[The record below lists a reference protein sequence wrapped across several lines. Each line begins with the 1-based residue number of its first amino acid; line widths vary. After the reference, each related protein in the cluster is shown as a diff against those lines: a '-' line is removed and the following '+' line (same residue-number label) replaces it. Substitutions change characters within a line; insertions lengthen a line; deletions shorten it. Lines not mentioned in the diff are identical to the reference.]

1 MVGVNLD
8 LLEIAL
14 IAVFALGVFFI
25 WLGGAN
31 IFRSKRQLRKSKDY
45 SIVRKKFDERLYEL
59 FEHEENSILK
69 QQLKKWNTWS
79 EIGKGE
85 TLSLFTIFSKS
96 SICGFLFVL
105 LSWLFTSSIWMIL
118 MGGTIGIVLPFLLL
132 KAQYLRVT
140 YQARRFGLLPYIDL
154 YKNAYIAANQ
164 HVITA
169 FHVSERDC
177 PKEMQP
183 VLDWLLRRLHDGSPQ
198 KEGLRE
204 FAVILHS
211 EWAEVFVNYCISGL
225 EGEAENIV
233 RSLSQL
239 QIEMHGMRDEEEE
252 REMITRAA
260 FFSNFVIIGLT
271 LAGIFFI
278 SLLLP
283 QIKRFFVQQNEG
295 HILLTIALWTWIT
308 TIIYSYFRLKGG
320 DT

>member
-1 MVGVNLD
+1 MNVNLF
-8 LLEIAL
+8 EIAL
-14 IAVFALGVFFI
+14 IALFTLGIFFI

-45 SIVRKKFDERLYEL
+45 TIIRRKFDERL
-59 FEHEENSILK
+59 
-69 QQLKKWNTWS
+69 QQLFDQEESSFIKLQWRKWNTWS
-79 EIGKGE
+79 EIGKGQAI
-85 TLSLFTIFSKS
+85 SLFTLLLQSMIL
-96 SICGFLFVL
+96 GFLSVA
-105 LSWLFTSSIWMIL
+105 LSWLFTSSFWVMM

-154 YKNAYIAANQ
+154 YKNSYIAANQ
-164 HVITA
+164 NVITA

-198 KEGLRE
+198 KDGLRE

-260 FFSNFVIIGLT
+260 FFANFVIIGLT
-271 LAGIFFI
+271 LVGIFFI

-283 QIKRFFVQQNEG
+283 QIKRFFVEQNEG
-295 HILLTIALWTWIT
+295 HVMLTFALWTWVA

-320 DT
+320 DN